1 MDQLVQQVQRQQ
13 RTRQR
18 WQEAMTRQVAR
29 QEEQHLLRA
38 WWQATEKDRPELV
51 QRHREVFARIRRN
64 RIEAHRIE
72 RQEREILDAAMRA
85 KGYLVRP
92 GRVFPR
98 YVRPGWKEA
107 KGCTTAARS
116 PTPAVTVSTR
126 PLPQFT

>member
-1 MDQLVQQVQRQQ
+1 MVQEIQRQQ

-18 WQEAMTRQVAR
+18 WQEAMTRQEAR

-51 QRHREVFARIRRN
+51 QRHREVFTRIRHN

-72 RQEREILDAAMRA
+72 RREREILDAAMRA
-85 KGYLVRP
+85 KGYLVRR

-98 YVRPGWKEA
+98 YVRPGWKDTN
-107 KGCTTAARS
+107 G
-116 PTPAVTVSTR
+116 
-126 PLPQFT
+126 